1 MGAWKQI
8 RLELASTRDFP
19 LGSVARAYLL
29 RLPLADD
36 DHVDVAAYRRNPA
49 LAVVHRHWSSE
60 PDQWGHL
67 VEAGEDWVIR
77 CDGKTECRLELDGKP
92 IRLGQHM
99 PLKLGDSTVLPLRIA
114 SIR

>member
-1 MGAWKQI
+1 MSAWKQI

-36 DHVDVAAYRRNPA
+36 DHVDVAAYRRSPA
-49 LAVVHRHWSSE
+49 LAVVHRHWSTE
-60 PDQWGHL
+60 PDQSGQL
-67 VEAGEDWVIR
+67 FEVGVDWIIR
-77 CDGKTECRLELDGKP
+77 SEGNPESRLELDGKAL
-92 IRLGQHM
+92 RLGQHI
-99 PLKLGDSTVLPLRIA
+99 PLKLSEGNVVPLRIA